1 MLIAYIAIVIGVL
14 LITNTIIY
22 TIITSKMWRKRIYLP
37 LICII
42 LDLGILLIAVGGYF
56 LLRG

>member
-1 MLIAYIAIVIGVL
+1 MLITYIAIVIGVL

-56 LLRG
+56 LLHG

>member
-22 TIITSKMWRKRIYLP
+22 TIITNKMWRKRIYLP

>member
-1 MLIAYIAIVIGVL
+1 MLIAYIAVVIGIL
-14 LITNTIIY
+14 LVVDTIIY

-37 LICII
+37 LVCII

>member
-14 LITNTIIY
+14 LIINTITY
-22 TIITSKMWRKRIYLP
+22 TIITSKMWRKRIYLS

>member
-22 TIITSKMWRKRIYLP
+22 TIIISKMWRKRIYLP
-37 LICII
+37 VICII
-42 LDLGILLIAVGGYF
+42 LDLGILLIAVGSYS

>member
-37 LICII
+37 PICII
-42 LDLGILLIAVGGYF
+42 FDLGILLIAVGGYF

>member
-14 LITNTIIY
+14 LITNTITY
-22 TIITSKMWRKRIYLP
+22 TIITSKMWRKHIYLP

-42 LDLGILLIAVGGYF
+42 LDSGILLIAVGGYF